1 MIAVK
6 GNRHDRIAESERE
19 QRRAEGFDIYDDA
32 GNLIAWSKLKTVSW
46 DEYAALQAKYDRL
59 KARRG
64 KEA

>member
-6 GNRHDRIAESERE
+6 GNRYDRIAEDERE
-19 QRRAEGFDIYDDA
+19 QRRAEGFDIYDDR
-32 GNLIAWSKLKTVSW
+32 GELIAWSKLKTVPW
-46 DEYAALQAKYDRL
+46 DEYAALKAKYERL